1 VRKAGATLAAPRDV
15 RMSFPYERYETLA
28 EPMTVYYPTG
38 QATLARWVFQSAD
51 RASKLLAQLLNIP
64 APEMEIIVVAP
75 ADWEDAPR
83 EEPEETVIMLP
94 YWTDV
99 TEPSTMVVPTQL
111 DSIMGEYSQEKLAF
125 LLFHEVAH
133 AFLACDPHP
142 WPLES
147 PLWADEWQLQF
158 AALWLYQQ
166 IYHTTGIVMTDL
178 HRQYEEIFEPEADG
192 KTPVTVRGFD
202 WYEDT
207 TPQDY
212 LEYTLLLEQFA
223 SDLLERYDAT
233 ILPRF
238 IELYRKEDVTWLS
251 DEVTNLLGVALGDGG
266 EAWLEELTYF

>member
-1 VRKAGATLAAPRDV
+1 MP
-15 RMSFPYERYETLA
+15 FPYEHYETLA
-28 EPMTVYYPTG
+28 EPATVYYPPG
-38 QATLARWVFQSAD
+38 QDALARWVFQSVDKAC
-51 RASKLLAQLLNIP
+51 KLLAPLLDTF
-64 APEMEIIVVAP
+64 APGMEILLVAP
-75 ADWEDAPR
+75 PDWPDAPR
-83 EEPEETVIMLP
+83 EEPEETSIMLP
-94 YWTDV
+94 YWTDA

-111 DSIMGEYSQEKLAF
+111 DSIMGSYSQEKLAF

-133 AFLACDPHP
+133 AFLACDPRP

-178 HRQYEEIFEPEADG
+178 HEQYDEIFEPEADG

-212 LEYTLLLEQFA
+212 LEYTLLLERFA
-223 SDLLERYDAT
+223 GDLLERYDAA

-238 IELYRKEDVTWLS
+238 LELYHKEGVIWLS
-251 DEVTNLLGVALGDGG
+251 DEVTTLLGGVLGNGG
-266 EAWLEELTYF
+266 EAWLEELAYF

>member
-1 VRKAGATLAAPRDV
+1 MP
-15 RMSFPYERYETLA
+15 FPYEHYETLA
-28 EPMTVYYPTG
+28 EPTTVYYPAG
-38 QATLARWVFQSAD
+38 HDALASQIYQSVD
-51 RASKLLAQLLNIP
+51 KASKLLAQLLDTL
-64 APEMEIIVVAP
+64 ALEMEILLVVPEDWQNAP
-75 ADWEDAPR
+75 G
-83 EEPEETVIMLP
+83 EEHEETVIMLP
-94 YWTDV
+94 YWTDA

-111 DSIMGEYSQEKLAF
+111 DPIMGSYSQEKLAF

-147 PLWADEWQLQF
+147 PLWADEWQVQF

-178 HRQYEEIFEPEADG
+178 HMQYREIFEPEADS

-207 TPQDY
+207 TPRDY
-212 LEYTLLLEQFA
+212 LEYTLLLERFA
-223 SDLLERYDAT
+223 ADLLERYDAS

-238 IELYRKEDVTWLS
+238 IELYRKEGVTWLS
-251 DEVTNLLGVALGDGG
+251 DEITNLLGITLGDGG
-266 EAWLEELTYF
+266 EAWLEELPYF

>member
-1 VRKAGATLAAPRDV
+1 
-15 RMSFPYERYETLA
+15 
-28 EPMTVYYPTG
+28 
-38 QATLARWVFQSAD
+38 
-51 RASKLLAQLLNIP
+51 
-64 APEMEIIVVAP
+64 MEILLVAP
-75 ADWEDAPR
+75 DDWQNAPG
-83 EEPEETVIMLP
+83 EEPEESFIMLP
-94 YWTDV
+94 YWTD
-99 TEPSTMVVPTQL
+99 TTDPSTMVVPLQL
-111 DSIMGEYSQEKLAF
+111 DSIMGSYSQEKLAF

-166 IYHTTGIVMTDL
+166 IYHTTGVVMFDL
-178 HRQYEEIFEPEADG
+178 HMQYREIFEPEADG

-212 LEYTLLLEQFA
+212 LEYTLLLERFA
-223 SDLLERYDAT
+223 DDLLDHYDSA

-238 IELYRKEDVTWLS
+238 IDLYRKQAVIWLS
-251 DEVTNLLGVALGDGG
+251 DAITTLRYTPLAHASET
-266 EAWLEELTYF
+266 

>member
-1 VRKAGATLAAPRDV
+1 MP
-15 RMSFPYERYETLA
+15 FPYEHYQTLA
-28 EPMTVYYPTG
+28 EPMKVYYPSG
-38 QATLARWVFQSAD
+38 QDALARWVFQSVD
-51 RASKLLAQLLNIP
+51 KASKLLAQLLEIP

-75 ADWEDAPR
+75 TDWQNAPR
-83 EEPEETVIMLP
+83 EEPEEPPMLLP

-99 TEPSTMVVPTQL
+99 TDPPSLVVPTQL
-111 DSIMGEYSQEKLAF
+111 DPIMGSYSQEKLAF
-125 LLFHEVAH
+125 LLFHELTH
-133 AFLACDPHP
+133 AFLDGDPRP

-158 AALWLYQQ
+158 AALWLFHT
-166 IYHTTGIVMTDL
+166 IYHTQGIVMTDL
-178 HRQYEEIFEPEADG
+178 REQYAEIFEPEADG

-223 SDLLERYDAT
+223 ADLLARYDPA

-238 IELYRKEDVTWLS
+238 MELYRRADAEWLS
-251 DEVTNLLGVALGDGG
+251 DDVTNLLAATLGEGG
-266 EAWLEELTYF
+266 EAWLEELVYF

>member
-1 VRKAGATLAAPRDV
+1 MHNMP
-15 RMSFPYERYETLA
+15 FPYERYETLA

-38 QATLARWVFQSAD
+38 QDTLARWIFQSIEKANE
-51 RASKLLAQLLNIP
+51 LLAQLLNTP
-64 APEMEIIVVAP
+64 APEMEILLVAP
-75 ADWEDAPR
+75 DDWQNAPG
-83 EEPEETVIMLP
+83 EEPEESFIMLP
-94 YWTDV
+94 YWTD
-99 TEPSTMVVPTQL
+99 TTDPSTMVVPLQL
-111 DSIMGEYSQEKLAF
+111 DSITGRYSQEKLAF

-166 IYHTTGIVMTDL
+166 IYHTTGVVMFDL
-178 HRQYEEIFEPEADG
+178 HLAYREIFEPEADG

-212 LEYTLLLEQFA
+212 LEYTLLLERFA
-223 SDLLERYDAT
+223 DDLLERYKPD

-238 IELYRKEDVTWLS
+238 IELYRREGVIWLS
-251 DEVTNLLGVALGDGG
+251 DEVTNLLGVTLGAGG